1 MNKVVKIALAS
12 TISMF
17 LLSGCGGSN
26 TQTAE
31 DSISGHAELTL
42 QSHTSSKELREAI
55 MEAGEKEGLKMTSF
69 KGNAFIAERIDGDDS
84 ASATITFSR
93 DKVVVI
99 PETGDIDADD
109 LLEAIEEA
117 LNEETSEH

>member
-31 DSISGHAELTL
+31 DSVSGHAELTL
-42 QSHTSSKELREAI
+42 QEHINTKKLRAAI
-55 MEAGEKEGLKMTSF
+55 MKAGEAEGLKMTPF
-69 KGNAFIAERIDGDDS
+69 KANSVIVERVDGDDS
-84 ASATITFSR
+84 ASATVTFSR
-93 DKVVVI
+93 DKIVII

-109 LLEAIEEA
+109 LFEAIEKELHSEA
-117 LNEETSEH
+117 EH

>member
-31 DSISGHAELTL
+31 DSISGHAELTF
-42 QSHTSSKELREAI
+42 QSQTSRKKLREAI
-55 MEAGEKEGLKMTSF
+55 IKAGEKEGLKMTPFKDSSF
-69 KGNAFIAERIDGDDS
+69 IIERIDGDDS

-93 DKVVVI
+93 DKVVII

>member
-12 TISMF
+12 TVSMF

-31 DSISGHAELTL
+31 DTISGHAELTL
-42 QSHTSSKELREAI
+42 QSHTNSKKLREAI
-55 MEAGEKEGLKMTSF
+55 SIAGEKEGLKMTPFKDNSF
-69 KGNAFIAERIDGDDS
+69 IVERIDGDDS
-84 ASATITFSR
+84 ASATVTFSR
-93 DKVVVI
+93 DKVVII

-109 LLEAIEEA
+109 LLEAIEKE
-117 LNEETSEH
+117 LNAESEH